1 MDQGC
6 SAGDSE
12 RGRRRGARVGSA
24 GAGVGPRWRE
34 HACAS
39 AGVTRQGRAN
49 TGSTAESGGAAAR
62 RAGRE
67 PNLQAGVDASKHG
80 KEAVASLGH
89 RHQWSTPDE
98 GRRIERK
105 DASLLAHEMHEKRR
119 AERKGGK
126 AEVATGCNE
135 FGGATHGELP
145 SSVRK
150 SRQEQHR
157 AGSTHSARPAAV
169 VDRP

>member
-1 MDQGC
+1 M
-6 SAGDSE
+6 
-12 RGRRRGARVGSA
+12 
-24 GAGVGPRWRE
+24 
-34 HACAS
+34 
-39 AGVTRQGRAN
+39 RQGRAN
-49 TGSTAESGGAAAR
+49 TGSAAESGGAAAR
-62 RAGRE
+62 RAGQA
-67 PNLQAGVDASKHG
+67 PNLQAGADASKHG
-80 KEAVASLGH
+80 KEAVASRGH

-105 DASLLAHEMHEKRR
+105 DVSSLAHEMHEERR

-135 FGGATHGELP
+135 LRGATHGELP

-150 SRQEQHR
+150 SRQEQR
-157 AGSTHSARPAAV
+157 SAGSTYSARPAAV